1 MTEPVHQIGMTELY
15 NEIRAL
21 NERFTEYLARHGVE
35 STSTNHKISELEKDL
50 SEVRADLKA
59 EAVRRSNTAWQM
71 KLAVASS
78 LIFPII
84 VAIVT
89 ALLISKG
96 S

>member
-1 MTEPVHQIGMTELY
+1 MSEPVHQIGMTELY

-21 NERFTEYLARHGVE
+21 SDRFTEYASRHGVE
-35 STSTNHKISELEKDL
+35 SASMTHKISELEKDL
-50 SEVRADLKA
+50 TEVKADLKA

-78 LIFPII
+78 LVFPII

-89 ALLISKG
+89 ALLVTKG
-96 S
+96 

>member
-1 MTEPVHQIGMTELY
+1 MTEPVHQIGITELY
-15 NEIRAL
+15 NEIRSL
-21 NERFTEYLARHGVE
+21 SERFTEYMSRHGVE
-35 STSTNHKISELEKDL
+35 STSVNHKITDLEKDL
-50 SEVRADLKA
+50 AEVKADLKA

-84 VAIVT
+84 VAVVT
-89 ALLISKG
+89 ALLMSKG

>member
-15 NEIRAL
+15 NEIRTL
-21 NERFTEYLARHGVE
+21 SERFTEYIGRHGVE
-35 STSTNHKISELEKDL
+35 STSVNHRINELERDL
-50 SEVRADLKA
+50 AEVKADLKA
-59 EAVRRSNTAWQM
+59 EHVRRSNTAWQM

-89 ALLISKG
+89 ALLVSKG
-96 S
+96 

>member
-1 MTEPVHQIGMTELY
+1 VTEPVHQIGMTELY
-15 NEIRAL
+15 NEIRQL
-21 NERFTEYLARHGVE
+21 SERFTEYASRHGVE
-35 STSTNHKISELEKDL
+35 STSMNHKISELEKDL
-50 SEVRADLKA
+50 AEVRADLKA
-59 EAVRRSNTAWQM
+59 EGVRRSNTAWQM

>member
-21 NERFTEYLARHGVE
+21 SDRFTEYTSRHGVE
-35 STSTNHKISELEKDL
+35 STSINHKIGELEKDL
-50 SEVRADLKA
+50 AEVRADLKA

-84 VAIVT
+84 VAVVT
-89 ALLISKG
+89 ALLLSKG
-96 S
+96 